1 MEPNFFLFCYHV
13 KGLLENEKCVSI
25 WETSLRETNEAST
38 INMSR
43 ECRVPLM
50 Y

>member
-1 MEPNFFLFCYHV
+1 MKNVFLF
-13 KGLLENEKCVSI
+13 G
-25 WETSLRETNEAST
+25 ETSLRETNEAST